1 MKWIT
6 FLVGLMM
13 LSATQVVGSEGSPFD
28 APEPEAGAP
37 GPEIQEQRDWLR
49 EQLVLGLRSSRQ
61 IRRVQTHVDRM
72 PPQHIELLTRIALAQ
87 RLPEDVVGV
96 PRARWEARRALWLRR
111 LLEEDLWWRRP
122 AVGYL
127 PVITW
132 LPEGTSLGASA
143 VVSPDGRHVRV
154 SPWPMF
160 SSVGPVYS
168 YDLQTGETRRLPDP
182 SGESASPGSSQTD
195 SVGRQPHGF
204 PQGGGYRA
212 GDWPSHHQQPR
223 STPLGSP
230 RGGGGYR
237 EGIFPQHHNPPR
249 PQYEPPE
256 VWHDGVRSRLGP
268 RPGSD
273 Q

>member
-1 MKWIT
+1 MKWIAL
-6 FLVGLMM
+6 LVGWLV
-13 LSATQVVGSEGSPFD
+13 LIAPPVVGSEGSPFD
-28 APEPEAGAP
+28 TPEPEAGVP

-49 EQLVLGLRSSRQ
+49 EQLVLGISSPRQ
-61 IRRVQTHVDRM
+61 IRRVQMHVDRM

-87 RLPEDVVGV
+87 RLPEEAVGV
-96 PRARWEARRALWLRR
+96 RRARLEAQRARWLRGV
-111 LLEEDLWWRRP
+111 LEEDLWWRRP
-122 AVGYL
+122 AVGYM

-168 YDLQTGETRRLPDP
+168 YNLQTGETRRLPYP
-182 SGESASPGSSQTD
+182 SGDPASPESSQAG
-195 SVGRQPHGF
+195 SAGRQPHGY
-204 PQGGGYRA
+204 PQAGGYRE
-212 GDWPSHHQQPR
+212 GVWPSHHQQPR
-223 STPLGSP
+223 SMPLGYP
-230 RGGGGYR
+230 QGGGGYR
-237 EGIFPQHHNPPR
+237 EGVFPQHHNPPR

-256 VWHDGVRSRLGP
+256 VWHDGVRSRIGP
-268 RPGSD
+268 RPGS